1 MIARDVHMTRVRVL
15 SRIMA
20 IVGRWTDSFRICS
33 PMYRKMQ
40 EASKIRFQCCQGIL
54 CNGEA
59 MPDGDSLLNHSSNVS
74 ALVVLEGFTSP
85 RSGLDFLL
93 KYALG
98 FRQRV
103 AAALRPLYPHVAF
116 SDVMLSSICSSADG
130 CRSLLSFPCQDDK
143 CRKADEN
150 RAQRRQM
157 LEALP
162 VVNHSVAIDFQV
174 NLDASDNASQAAIML
189 NSSAFIADMERHFS
203 ARANASISLIYAMG
217 PLPPVNL
224 SSSSARVAVGSGAA
238 VSRITA
244 LACLVVAS
252 GLFR

>member
-1 MIARDVHMTRVRVL
+1 
-15 SRIMA
+15 
-20 IVGRWTDSFRICS
+20 
-33 PMYRKMQ
+33 MYRKMQ
-40 EASKIRFQCCQGIL
+40 EASKIRFRCCRGIL

-93 KYALG
+93 KHALD

-103 AAALRPLYPHVAF
+103 AAALRPSYPHVTF

-174 NLDASDNASQAAIML
+174 NLDASDNASHAAIML
-189 NSSAFIADMERHFS
+189 NSSAFIADIAGHFS
-203 ARANASISLIYAMG
+203 ARANASIALTYAMG
-217 PLPPVNL
+217 PMPAVNL
-224 SSSSARVAVGSGAA
+224 SSSSTRVAMGSGAA
-238 VSRITA
+238 VFRMAA
-244 LACLVVAS
+244 LTSLAVAS
-252 GLFR
+252 GLVR